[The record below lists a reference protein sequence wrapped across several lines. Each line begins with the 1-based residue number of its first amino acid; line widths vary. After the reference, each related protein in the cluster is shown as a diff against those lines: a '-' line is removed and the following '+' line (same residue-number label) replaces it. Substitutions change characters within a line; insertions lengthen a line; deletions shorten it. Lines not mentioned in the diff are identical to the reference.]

1 MGGWSDKTKS
11 ILNPTQFKFM
21 LKLELSLAKITG
33 EIVAT
38 AALPVDH
45 LMATNAAACAY
56 FLTMGVTYH
65 EKCITLSYQK
75 LQILEDSIKRN
86 NVK

>member
-1 MGGWSDKTKS
+1 
-11 ILNPTQFKFM
+11 M
-21 LKLELSLAKITG
+21 LKLELSLAKITA

-38 AALPVDH
+38 AALLVDH
-45 LMATNAAACAY
+45 LMATNCNTAACAY

-65 EKCITLSYQK
+65 ENCITLSYQK

-86 NVK
+86 NVE